1 MPTCSSESN
10 LLPSEHSQHA
20 VVLFHRL
27 TVQGLASEYKL
38 TEGRTKVKHMGVDAN
53 MFIRIQCAPKCAQPA
68 GALHARLV

>member
-38 TEGRTKVKHMGVDAN
+38 TEGRTKVKHMEVDAN
-53 MFIRIQCAPKCAQPA
+53 MFI
-68 GALHARLV
+68 